1 MGSQGGVKR
10 VTIVIGTLDVGG
22 TETQVALLSE
32 GLVSRGWSVEIF
44 VLSSQGALLPRLKK
58 AGIRM
63 IDGGCRSRSKSRLLW
78 LMVLVRTGLKL
89 TWHLCRSRPY
99 VVHGFLPLTNFYAAL
114 AGRLTWRPLVVTS
127 KRALGYHQ
135 DRHPKLKWLDLFSN
149 RLSDTVTANSRAVA
163 IDTARRDKYPIV
175 DIKIIYN
182 GLDFS
187 RFEYASAL
195 RNNQRKGL
203 NLNDDEV
210 AIAIVANIIE
220 YKGHAD
226 LLKAF
231 GIVVNSYPKC
241 RLFVIGDDRGIR
253 DDLIAA
259 IAEAPWYQKIH
270 FLDQRQDVPELL
282 SAMDIGVLASHEEGL
297 SNALLEKLAA
307 GLPVVVTDVGGNR
320 EAVEDMPNCLLA
332 RPKDPVDLARGL
344 LEVIGSLP
352 SDEPNRQ
359 ERRLRVR
366 KRFSVGAMIDSYEQL
381 YLARSKNA

>member
-1 MGSQGGVKR
+1 
-10 VTIVIGTLDVGG
+10 
-22 TETQVALLSE
+22 LSE

-44 VLSSQGALLPRLKK
+44 VLSSQGALVPRLKK

-63 IDGGCRSRSKSRLLW
+63 IDGGYSSRSKSRRMGLITLAGS
-78 LMVLVRTGLKL
+78 GLKL
-89 TWHLCRSRPY
+89 AWHLCRARPY
-99 VVHGFLPLTNFYAAL
+99 VVHGFLALTNFYAAL
-114 AGRLTWRPLVVTS
+114 AGHLTRRPLIVTS
-127 KRALGYHQ
+127 KRALGSHQ

-149 RLSDTVTANSRAVA
+149 KFSHIVTANSRAVA
-163 IDTARRDKYPIV
+163 IDTARRDNYPV
-175 DIKIIYN
+175 EDIKIIYN

-187 RFEYASAL
+187 RFEYASEL
-195 RNNQRKGL
+195 RGNQRKGL
-203 NLNDDEV
+203 SLNDDEV

-241 RLFVIGDDRGIR
+241 HLFVIGDDRGVR

-259 IAEAPWYQKIH
+259 IAEAPWYQRIH

-282 SAMDIGVLASHEEGL
+282 SAMDVGVLASHEEGL

-320 EAVEDMPNCLLA
+320 EAVEDMPNCLLV
-332 RPKDPVDLARGL
+332 RPKDSVDLARGL

-381 YLARSKNA
+381 YLARSKNV